1 MTDLADF
8 TATELIEGY
17 ARAEFTPVDAT
28 EAVLARIEE
37 RNAALNAFVLVDS
50 DSALASARE
59 SARRWAEGSTLGPGD
74 GIPTSIKDI
83 FFTAGWPTLKGSR
96 LISAEGPWDVDAPCV
111 ARLRETGAVL
121 VGKTTTPEFAWK
133 GTTDSLRQGIT
144 GNPWDPATTAGGSS
158 GGSGAA
164 VAAGMGPWSV
174 GTDGGGSVRIP
185 ASFTGTVA
193 LKATYGTVPMYP
205 SSPFGTLAHAGPMA
219 RTVADTALLLQIIS
233 GFDSR
238 DWSALPTR
246 GESYVGAEQGGVA
259 GLRIA
264 YSPTL
269 GYGTNDPEV
278 ERLLDQAADQL
289 AALGAHVDRV
299 DPGFADPME
308 AFHILWFTG
317 AAKVLEPFGPAA
329 LDQIDPGLRA
339 GIETYGQASASDYLG
354 ATQVR
359 MDMGVHMGAFHEQYD
374 LLLTPTMPG
383 TAFDAQRQVPEGS
396 PHDLWTG
403 WTPYTYP
410 FNMTQQPG
418 ISVPCG
424 TTSAGLPVGAQ
435 LVGARTKD
443 RLVLRGGAAL
453 EAAMGERFT
462 RPVPANGTAPAGRT
476 VPAAPGGA
484 A

>member
-8 TATELIEGY
+8 TATELINGY
-17 ARAEFTPVDAT
+17 ARAEFTPVDAA

-37 RNAALNAFVLVDS
+37 RDAALNAFVLVDP
-50 DSALASARE
+50 DAALASARA
-59 SARRWAEGSTLGPGD
+59 SARRWAVGTARGPGD
-74 GIPTSIKDI
+74 GVPTSIKDI
-83 FFTAGWPTLKGSR
+83 FLTAGWPTLKGSR
-96 LISAEGPWDVDAPCV
+96 LIAAEGPWDVDAPCV
-111 ARLRETGAVL
+111 ARLREAGAVL

-133 GTTDSLRQGIT
+133 GTTDSLRHGVT

-164 VAAGMGPWSV
+164 VASGMGPWSV

-193 LKATYGTVPMYP
+193 MKATYGTVPMYP
-205 SSPFGTLAHAGPMA
+205 SSPFGTLAHAGPMT
-219 RTVADTALLLQIIS
+219 RTVADAGLLLDIIS

-238 DWSALPTR
+238 DWSALPTP
-246 GESYVGAEQGGVA
+246 EDSFSGAIEGGVA
-259 GLRIA
+259 GMRIA

-278 ERLLDQAADQL
+278 EQLLDHAARQL
-289 AALGAHVDRV
+289 ESLGAQVEQV
-299 DPGFADPME
+299 DPGFPDPVE
-308 AFHILWFTG
+308 AFHVLWFTG
-317 AAKVLEPFGPAA
+317 AAKVLEPFGPGA
-329 LDQIDPGLRA
+329 LEQIDPGLRA
-339 GIETYGQASASDYLG
+339 GIEAYGQASASEYLA

-359 MDMGVHMGAFHEQYD
+359 MDMGVRMGAFHEQYD

-383 TAFDAQRQVPEGS
+383 PAFDARRQAPEGL
-396 PHDLWTG
+396 PRDLWTG

-435 LVGARTKD
+435 LVAARTRD
-443 RLVLRGGAAL
+443 RLALRGGAAL
-453 EAAMGERFT
+453 EAVVGERFA
-462 RPVPANGTAPAGRT
+462 RPVPSGAA
-476 VPAAPGGA
+476 AAPEGA